1 MANEFEK
8 HIAMDPDKIERSE
21 DPSLIDR
28 SRDQISDATQ
38 AVRDTTLENTDT
50 ITVSALVF
58 AVAGFAIGWVCGQSS
73 ARSERYWR

>member
-28 SRDQISDATQ
+28 SKDQISDADPGSPGH
-38 AVRDTTLENTDT
+38 DT
-50 ITVSALVF
+50 
-58 AVAGFAIGWVCGQSS
+58 
-73 ARSERYWR
+73 